1 MAEPETSQTFGISKE
16 ILKCVVSN
24 KHRNDIASKIGDAWE
39 SLATFIGVPPEDV
52 HDIKEEYRKPLDRR
66 LAMMRRWHEL
76 WGSEAT
82 YRRLVEGLRQIGRRD
97 LIEFLKQKAHLPSA
111 SGSKLLLVCDAA
123 FVAVVTIIFVGA
135 FNYYNTYNAVPIHNI
150 SESGTNQQHLTKNT
164 THPSKTVEV
173 LHQIVSDCS
182 SPESDLPI
190 IHPLFVGREND
201 VHQVLLKVAK
211 AHIVNINGAPGFG
224 KSTLAIHVGYEVV
237 KNGTSVRYINMED
250 KMFSIVNQWQRSEGK
265 AKPEFM
271 SKNDVHPGQMTSL
284 IKPSRSSVSNNYQ
297 TMSSEHNNIIMHGDL
312 EELQKWSKEMK
323 CTNVLILDNCDDV
336 LISEYR
342 QEFLILINTL
352 VINSMFKLHIIIV
365 SQQRLLYLDDF
376 DCWTVKELNYSAS
389 IEMLDR
395 IAPAIDNETLQAAAE
410 LVEGCPLAL
419 KVIGQLLHI
428 HGVNLTSKLKNEVVI
443 TILDDA
449 SIPKHQFR
457 TIMDVAFE
465 RLGIL
470 KNCGYILSLFPG
482 SFDEQAATAI
492 VQKECL
498 ELYFKHSLLNEYL
511 FAYDYRY
518 KMHRLIKEYL
528 QEKISIGE
536 NTTFMIKFQA
546 YFKSWLLDHAMSQ
559 ENDKLVTE
567 KYSLSFELHN
577 LNYLKELLLTDM
589 HLSPKELAVLGLLS
603 DMDLIQFEQ
612 LHRYYAIYIL
622 NVQEIC
628 QLLNNQKLCGKMY
641 STIVRHLYQKC
652 KCETTWAYLQNFF
665 KSPCMEYFQ
674 CKVVRYLDDLE
685 TYGVKLYLS
694 QDASS
699 YIDII
704 LGSHCNEVHRIQN
717 HFITFK
723 RFLTSFLGTVSTV
736 GSSIILLNRRVFLN
750 HFCMDCIIAIL
761 LCIVC
766 ACMIAF
772 IHIVLFYDIAVINT
786 HHQFLRML
794 EITSKVLCPS
804 AILLFAIIF
813 ITTFILSRVRN
824 YYSGINDNK
833 LTMLFTFTSVIV
845 QLISLFLPAYYCCQF
860 IPLCI

>member
-1 MAEPETSQTFGISKE
+1 M
-16 ILKCVVSN
+16 
-24 KHRNDIASKIGDAWE
+24 
-39 SLATFIGVPPEDV
+39 
-52 HDIKEEYRKPLDRR
+52 
-66 LAMMRRWHEL
+66 
-76 WGSEAT
+76 
-82 YRRLVEGLRQIGRRD
+82 
-97 LIEFLKQKAHLPSA
+97 
-111 SGSKLLLVCDAA
+111 
-123 FVAVVTIIFVGA
+123 
-135 FNYYNTYNAVPIHNI
+135 
-150 SESGTNQQHLTKNT
+150 
-164 THPSKTVEV
+164 
-173 LHQIVSDCS
+173 
-182 SPESDLPI
+182 
-190 IHPLFVGREND
+190 
-201 VHQVLLKVAK
+201 
-211 AHIVNINGAPGFG
+211 
-224 KSTLAIHVGYEVV
+224 
-237 KNGTSVRYINMED
+237 
-250 KMFSIVNQWQRSEGK
+250 NQWQRSEGK
-265 AKPEFM
+265 AKPKFM

-284 IKPSRSSVSNNYQ
+284 IKPSKSSVSNNYQ

-323 CTNVLILDNCDDV
+323 CTNVLILDNCDDI

-342 QEFLILINTL
+342 QEFLSFIDAL
-352 VINSMFKLHIIIV
+352 VMRSKFKLHIIIV

-376 DCWTVKELNYSAS
+376 DCWTVKELNQSAS
-389 IEMLDR
+389 IEMLDK
-395 IAPAIDNETLQAAAE
+395 IAPAIGNETLRAAAE

-428 HGVNLTSKLKNEVVI
+428 HGVNLTSKLKKEVVI

-449 SIPKHQFR
+449 SIPKHRFR

-470 KNCGYILSLFPG
+470 KDCGYVLSLFPG

-492 VQKECL
+492 IQKECL

-511 FAYDYRY
+511 FAYGYRY
-518 KMHRLIKEYL
+518 KLHRLIKEYL

-546 YFKSWLLDHAMSQ
+546 YFKSWLLDHAMRQ

-577 LNYLKELLLTDM
+577 LNYLKELLLTNM

-641 STIVRHLYQKC
+641 STVVRHLYQRC

-699 YIDII
+699 YINII

-717 HFITFK
+717 NDFITFK
-723 RFLTSFLGTVSTV
+723 KFLKYLGFLSTV
-736 GSSIILLNRRVFLN
+736 GSSIILLRRVFLN

-766 ACMIAF
+766 ACMTAF
-772 IHIVLFYDIAVINT
+772 IPIVLYYDIAVINT

-804 AILLFAIIF
+804 VILLIAIIF
-813 ITTFILSRVRN
+813 ITTFILSRVTN
-824 YYSGINDNK
+824 YYSDINDNK
-833 LTMLFTFTSVIV
+833 LTVLFFFTSVIV
-845 QLISLFLPAYYCCQF
+845 QFISLSLPDYYCCQF